1 MIPTICILEK
11 EKKNKPNRQQKD
23 QLLSGLRG
31 EGVMKRQ
38 SREYFEGS
46 KTTLYD
52 TIMVDAC
59 QYTFVKTHIMD
70 SIPN

>member
-11 EKKNKPNRQQKD
+11 EKKKPNRQQKD

-52 TIMVDAC
+52 TRMVDAC

>member
-11 EKKNKPNRQQKD
+11 EKKKPNRQQKD